1 MVANINL
8 RDLEEVFLQAMVQE
22 EVADL
27 EEIAKAILTQDHL
40 EEQMAILIQ
49 DRLEV
54 ADQEE
59 AQMEIHLLSQT
70 EGLVRIEIHRDQE
83 VKHWV

>member
-1 MVANINL
+1 MA
-8 RDLEEVFLQAMVQE
+8 DQE
-22 EVADL
+22 EA
-27 EEIAKAILTQDHL
+27 AKVILIQDHL
-40 EEQMAILIQ
+40 EELMAILDLDHSEVADQEEAAKVILIQ